1 MRQTKRFAVVGSD
14 ARQAAAGRALARA
27 GYTVGGVQ
35 QLPQA
40 DYILLPLPLEQADL
54 PLAQLLGMAKPGA
67 LALGGKVTDSA
78 RTIARA
84 AGVELVDYFARPE
97 LTVYNAI
104 PTAEGCIGILLERR
118 SRTLWGAAVLVLGFG
133 PVGRALAV
141 RLAALGARV
150 TVAARRPVQRAMA
163 EELGLRAVP
172 LTELAAAAAAFD
184 TVVNTIPDRGSG
196 LKARRHGLCRRPA
209 AGAHGA
215 ARAEP
220 ADGLGTG
227 NGRGGA
233 GAHGASHFAGAG
245 GEDMITE
252 KKGCLAFAVCGSFC
266 TLEDALGAAQALTA
280 QGWTLL
286 PVMSFAAQQDT
297 RFGTGESWRQRLQ
310 AVTGHPVLDTLQAV
324 EPLGP
329 RRLAQALVV
338 APCTGA
344 TLARL
349 AAGLSDTPVTLA
361 AKSLLRVGSPVVLAV
376 STNDGLGASGEN
388 MARLCQRKHYYFVP
402 YGQDDPFAKP
412 QSLKA
417 DLALLPAAVDAALRG
432 EQLQPVLLGQRNV

>member
-1 MRQTKRFAVVGSD
+1 
-14 ARQAAAGRALARA
+14 
-27 GYTVGGVQ
+27 
-35 QLPQA
+35 
-40 DYILLPLPLEQADL
+40 
-54 PLAQLLGMAKPGA
+54 
-67 LALGGKVTDSA
+67 
-78 RTIARA
+78 
-84 AGVELVDYFARPE
+84 
-97 LTVYNAI
+97 
-104 PTAEGCIGILLERR
+104 
-118 SRTLWGAAVLVLGFG
+118 
-133 PVGRALAV
+133 
-141 RLAALGARV
+141 
-150 TVAARRPVQRAMA
+150 
-163 EELGLRAVP
+163 
-172 LTELAAAAAAFD
+172 
-184 TVVNTIPDRGSG
+184 
-196 LKARRHGLCRRPA
+196 
-209 AGAHGA
+209 
-215 ARAEP
+215 
-220 ADGLGTG
+220 
-227 NGRGGA
+227 
-233 GAHGASHFAGAG
+233 
-245 GEDMITE
+245 MITE

-329 RRLAQALVV
+329 R
-338 APCTGA
+338 
-344 TLARL
+344 RL